1 MPPTFNCDKFV
12 ALLMNQEL
20 AVDTLISLTSKS
32 PNSVSADGTVRTLE
46 RLIQQYIFLINK
58 KHIINFPKGLLIEQ

>member
-32 PNSVSADGTVRTLE
+32 PNSVGADGTVRTLE
-46 RLIQQYIFLINK
+46 RLIQQYFFLINK
-58 KHIINFPKGLLIEQ
+58 MF

>member
-20 AVDTLISLTSKS
+20 AVDALISLTSKS
-32 PNSVSADGTVRTLE
+32 PYSVSTDGTVGTLE
-46 RLIQQYIFLINK
+46 RVIQQYFINK
-58 KHIINFPKGLLIEQ
+58 

>member
-32 PNSVSADGTVRTLE
+32 PNSVGADGTVRTLE
-46 RLIQQYIFLINK
+46 RLIQQYFFFN
-58 KHIINFPKGLLIEQ
+58 

>member
-46 RLIQQYIFLINK
+46 RLIQQYFFFIIFIRNQDLN
-58 KHIINFPKGLLIEQ
+58 

>member
-46 RLIQQYIFLINK
+46 RLIQEYFFLINK
-58 KHIINFPKGLLIEQ
+58 KHIINFPNSLLIEQ